1 MEPPDED
8 FAETRSSRADRD
20 CTQDSG
26 EMLCSMYAETEPAK
40 KKLTF
45 RTLRDYHTVAAD
57 AFKTNNKYRDYVM
70 AQRQSSSTFSGGH
83 LQTLDFSLSQNFPK
97 HLQAPGLFH
106 PGRSAAMPGPFSST
120 RVGRFSSLPKT
131 NNQDG
136 GLLPPP
142 FMCQVP
148 KHISAPQVWIAPNFA
163 LTKWFQLCIF
173 LNTASKVLIF
183 KYFFKNF
190 PFRNGSSRQY
200 FLISL
205 LISCQ

>member
-1 MEPPDED
+1 
-8 FAETRSSRADRD
+8 
-20 CTQDSG
+20 
-26 EMLCSMYAETEPAK
+26 MLCSMYAETEAAK
-40 KKLTF
+40 KRLTF
-45 RTLRDYHTVAAD
+45 RTLRDYHTVDAD
-57 AFKTNNKYRDYVM
+57 AFKTNN

-106 PGRSAAMPGPFSST
+106 PGQSAAMPGPFSST
-120 RVGRFSSLPKT
+120 HVGRFSSLPKT

-136 GLLPPP
+136 GILPPP

-163 LTKWFQLCIF
+163 LTKLFQLYIF

-183 KYFFKNF
+183 KYCFKNVT
-190 PFRNGSSRQY
+190 FRNGRSRQY